1 MIPDTLI
8 VPTEYA
14 PSVIDIKRALLSYN
28 KVLLVSPNDR
38 DVIPSR
44 TFGLVMGLPP
54 IMTWDMGPVKP
65 MGKTASYDNDFDEL
79 TSIFKDAIAQGAV
92 EIISTYK
99 EISPGNMLIGTVGID
114 DYPLNPQAV
123 FWIYRSMASD
133 QALLDAVLDD
143 RYLSSLTKKEDI
155 LALAL
160 QGCGEGKINDIQEL
174 PLIEKY
180 HEDSELRQAIS
191 RIGYARLGAVVKYIG
206 YCQEKNIVPVLP
218 SEGYQKITNRLLQN
232 SSSII
237 RQNIDPGDSFWVRL
251 NRIQN
256 IIHEDLV
263 NTDALDSLSVKEI
276 LKLRSKGWG
285 KTLKAKEKLFESL
298 REIALNTKDNNDFT
312 DKATQQLIRYKTEAE
327 ELESEWKKVRLKL
340 ICEIGVA
347 STAAAPKVVGEIT
360 QVGNGMGSAELIL
373 VAGGVWFLQQFK
385 EIGAQIIELQERE
398 AKFRRGAGFGFTKSY
413 PSLFR
418 KQ

>member
-1 MIPDTLI
+1 VISDTLI

-65 MGKTASYDNDFDEL
+65 MGKTASYDNDFDDL
-79 TSIFKDAIAQGAV
+79 ASTFKDAIAQGAV

-99 EISPGNMLIGTVGID
+99 EISPGNILIGTVGID
-114 DYPLNPQAV
+114 DYPLDPQAV

-133 QALLDAVLDD
+133 QTLLDAVLHD
-143 RYLSSLTKKEDI
+143 RYLSSLTNKEDV

-160 QGCGEGKINDIQEL
+160 QGCGEGRINDIREL

-180 HEDSELRQAIS
+180 HEDLELRQAIS
-191 RIGYARLGAVVKYIG
+191 RISYARLGAVVKYIG
-206 YCQEKNIVPVLP
+206 YCQEKNVVPVLP
-218 SEGYQKITNRLLQN
+218 SEGYQKITNLLLQN

-256 IIHEDLV
+256 VVHEDFV
-263 NTDALDSLSVKEI
+263 NADAVNNLSVKEI
-276 LKLRSKGWG
+276 LKLRSKVWG
-285 KTLKAKEKLFESL
+285 KTLTAKEKLFESL
-298 REIALNTKDNNDFT
+298 REIALNTKNDNDFT
-312 DKATQQLIRYKTEAE
+312 DKATQQLISYRVEAE
-327 ELESEWKKVRLKL
+327 ELETEWKKVRLKL
-340 ICEIGVA
+340 ICEIGIA
-347 STAAAPKVVGEIT
+347 ATAAAPKVVGEIT

-373 VAGGVWFLQQFK
+373 VAGSVWFLQQVK
-385 EIGAQIIELQERE
+385 GIGAQIIELQERE

-413 PSLFR
+413 PSFFR
-418 KQ
+418 KK

>member
-1 MIPDTLI
+1 MIPDTLL

-14 PSVIDIKRALLSYN
+14 PSVVDIKRALLSYN

-79 TSIFKDAIAQGAV
+79 ASTFKDAIAQGAV
-92 EIISTYK
+92 EVISTYK
-99 EISPGNMLIGTVGID
+99 EISPGNILIGTVGID

-133 QALLDAVLDD
+133 QALLEAVLHD
-143 RYLSSLTKKEDI
+143 RYLSSLTKKEDV

-180 HEDSELRQAIS
+180 REDSELCQAIS
-191 RIGYARLGAVVKYIG
+191 RISYARLGAVVKYIG

-218 SEGYQKITNRLLQN
+218 SEGYQRITNLLLQN

-237 RQNIDPGDSFWVRL
+237 RQNIDSGDSFWVRL

-256 IIHEDLV
+256 VIHEDFV
-263 NTDALDSLSVKEI
+263 NADALNSLSVKEI
-276 LKLRSKGWG
+276 LRLRSKVWG
-285 KTLKAKEKLFESL
+285 KALTAKEKLFESL
-298 REIALNTKDNNDFT
+298 REIALDTKNDNDFT
-312 DKATQQLIRYKTEAE
+312 DKATLQLTSYRAEAE

-340 ICEIGVA
+340 ICEIGIA

-373 VAGGVWFLQQFK
+373 VAGGVWFLQQVK
-385 EIGAQIIELQERE
+385 GIGAQIIEIQERE
-398 AKFRRGAGFGFTKSY
+398 SKFRRGAGFGFTKSY

>member
-14 PSVIDIKRALLSYN
+14 PSVTDIKRALLSYN
-28 KVLLVSPNDR
+28 KVLLVSPTDR

-54 IMTWDMGPVKP
+54 VMTWDLGPVKP

-79 TSIFKDAIAQGAV
+79 ASTFKDAIAQGVV

-99 EISPGNMLIGTVGID
+99 EISPGNMLIGTMGIE

-133 QALLDAVLDD
+133 QTLLDAVLHD
-143 RYLSSLTKKEDI
+143 RYLSSLTQKEDV
-155 LALAL
+155 LSLAL
-160 QGCGEGKINDIQEL
+160 QGCGEGQINDIQEL
-174 PLIEKY
+174 PLIDKY
-180 HEDSELRQAIS
+180 HEDLELRQAIS
-191 RIGYARLGAVVKYIG
+191 QISYARLGAVVKYIG
-206 YCQEKNIVPVLP
+206 YCERKNIVPILT
-218 SEGYQKITNRLLQN
+218 SQGYQKITNLLLQN

-237 RQNIDPGDSFWVRL
+237 KQNVDSSDSFWVRL

-256 IIHEDLV
+256 VIHEDFI
-263 NTDALDSLSVKEI
+263 NADSLEELSVKEV
-276 LKLRSKGWG
+276 LNLRSRVWG
-285 KTLKAKEKLFESL
+285 RTLTAKEKLFESL
-298 REIALNTKDNNDFT
+298 REIALDTKNDDDFIG
-312 DKATQQLIRYKTEAE
+312 KAAQQLASYKKEAE

-347 STAAAPKVVGEIT
+347 STAAVPKVVGEIT
-360 QVGNGMGSAELIL
+360 QVSNGMGSAELIL
-373 VAGGVWFLQQFK
+373 VAGGVWFLQQVK
-385 EIGAQIIELQERE
+385 EIGTRIIELQERE
-398 AKFRRGAGFGFTKSY
+398 VKFRRGAGFGFTKSY

>member
-8 VPTEYA
+8 VPTEYV
-14 PSVIDIKRALLSYN
+14 PSAIDIKRALLSYN
-28 KVLLVSPNDR
+28 KILLVTPTDR

-44 TFGLVMGLPP
+44 TFGIAMGLPP
-54 IMTWDMGPVKP
+54 VMTWDMGPVQP
-65 MGKTASYDNDFDEL
+65 MGKTARYDNDFDEL
-79 TSIFKDAIAQGAV
+79 ASTLKDAIDQGVV

-99 EISPGNMLIGTVGID
+99 EISPGSILFGTVGIE

-133 QALLDAVLDD
+133 QALLDAVLHD
-143 RYLSSLTKKEDI
+143 RYLSSLTNKEDV

-174 PLIEKY
+174 PLTDKY
-180 HEDSELRQAIS
+180 HEDAELRQAIS
-191 RIGYARLGAVVKYIG
+191 RISYARLGSVVKYIG
-206 YCQEKNIVPVLP
+206 YCHEKNIVPVLP
-218 SEGYQKITNRLLQN
+218 SEGYQKITNLLLQN

-237 RQNIDPGDSFWVRL
+237 RQNVEPSDSFWVRL

-256 IIHEDLV
+256 VIHEDFV
-263 NTDALDSLSVKEI
+263 DTDALESLSIKEI
-276 LKLRSKGWG
+276 LKLRSKVWG
-285 KTLKAKEKLFESL
+285 KTFTAKEKLFESL
-298 REIALNTKDNNDFT
+298 REIALNTRNDDDFMNE
-312 DKATQQLIRYKTEAE
+312 ATQQVKSYRAEAE

-340 ICEIGVA
+340 ICEIGVV
-347 STAAAPKVVGEIT
+347 STAAAPKFVGEIT
-360 QVGNGMGSAELIL
+360 QIGNGMGSAELIL
-373 VAGGVWFLQQFK
+373 VAGGVWFLQQVK
-385 EIGAQIIELQERE
+385 EIGAQTIELQERE

>member
-1 MIPDTLI
+1 
-8 VPTEYA
+8 
-14 PSVIDIKRALLSYN
+14 
-28 KVLLVSPNDR
+28 
-38 DVIPSR
+38 
-44 TFGLVMGLPP
+44 
-54 IMTWDMGPVKP
+54 MGPVKP
-65 MGKTASYDNDFDEL
+65 MGKTASYDNDFDGL
-79 TSIFKDAIAQGAV
+79 ASTFKNAIAQGAV

-99 EISPGNMLIGTVGID
+99 EISPGNMLLDTVGME

-133 QALLDAVLDD
+133 QTLLDAVLQD
-143 RYLSSLTKKEDI
+143 RYLLSLAKREDV

-174 PLIEKY
+174 PLIERY
-180 HEDSELRQAIS
+180 HEDPEIRQAIS
-191 RIGYARLGAVVKYIG
+191 RISYARLGAVVKYIG
-206 YCQEKNIVPVLP
+206 YCQEKNIVPILP
-218 SEGYQKITNRLLQN
+218 SEGYQKITNLLLQN

-256 IIHEDLV
+256 VIHEDFV
-263 NTDALDSLSVKEI
+263 NTDALDSLSVREI
-276 LKLRSKGWG
+276 LELRSKVWG
-285 KTLKAKEKLFESL
+285 NAFTAKEKLFESL
-298 REIALNTKDNNDFT
+298 REIALNAKSDIEFT
-312 DKATQQLIRYKTEAE
+312 DKATQQLTSYRAEAE
-327 ELESEWKKVRLKL
+327 ELEVEWKKVRWKL

-373 VAGGVWFLQQFK
+373 VAGGVWFLQQAK

-418 KQ
+418 KK

>member
-1 MIPDTLI
+1 MISDTLI

-65 MGKTASYDNDFDEL
+65 MGKTASYDNDFDDL
-79 TSIFKDAIAQGAV
+79 ASTFKDAIAQGAV

-99 EISPGNMLIGTVGID
+99 EISPGNILIGTVGID
-114 DYPLNPQAV
+114 DYPLDPQAV

-133 QALLDAVLDD
+133 QTLLDAVLHD
-143 RYLSSLTKKEDI
+143 RYLSSLTNKEDV

-160 QGCGEGKINDIQEL
+160 QGCGEGRINDIREL

-180 HEDSELRQAIS
+180 HEDLELRQAIS
-191 RIGYARLGAVVKYIG
+191 RISYARLGAVVKYIG
-206 YCQEKNIVPVLP
+206 YCQEKNVVPVLP
-218 SEGYQKITNRLLQN
+218 SEGYQKITNLLLQN

-256 IIHEDLV
+256 VVHEDFV
-263 NTDALDSLSVKEI
+263 NADAVNNLSVKEI
-276 LKLRSKGWG
+276 LKLRSKVWG
-285 KTLKAKEKLFESL
+285 KTLTAKEKLFESL
-298 REIALNTKDNNDFT
+298 REIALNTKNDNDFT
-312 DKATQQLIRYKTEAE
+312 DKATQQLISYRVEAE
-327 ELESEWKKVRLKL
+327 ELETEWKKVRLKL
-340 ICEIGVA
+340 ICEIGIA
-347 STAAAPKVVGEIT
+347 ATAAAPKVVGEIT

-373 VAGGVWFLQQFK
+373 VAGSVWFLQQVK
-385 EIGAQIIELQERE
+385 GIGAQIIELQERE

-413 PSLFR
+413 PSFFR
-418 KQ
+418 KK